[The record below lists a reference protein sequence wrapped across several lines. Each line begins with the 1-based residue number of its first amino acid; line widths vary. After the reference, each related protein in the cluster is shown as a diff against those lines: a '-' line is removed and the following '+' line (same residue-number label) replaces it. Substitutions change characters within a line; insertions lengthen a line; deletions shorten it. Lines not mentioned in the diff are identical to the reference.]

1 MKHKKIIYT
10 VYIYIRIYNNIIQHQ
25 IKQRKE
31 LFFSAQSKVKPAE
44 FPHFSCLWLKAF
56 QPSGRM
62 FQFKGCRCLLEMRQ
76 PCSLQS
82 PCSLATWHSHLL
94 QEIHLGWKTGKDA
107 LGWKNGGKRFWGVK
121 RFRDDGFG
129 IRQMLPSASPK
140 VEVLFSF
147 FGLHFWHLQ
156 LLLKQSE
163 TPF

>member
-1 MKHKKIIYT
+1 
-10 VYIYIRIYNNIIQHQ
+10 
-25 IKQRKE
+25 
-31 LFFSAQSKVKPAE
+31 
-44 FPHFSCLWLKAF
+44 
-56 QPSGRM
+56 M

-107 LGWKNGGKRFWGVK
+107 LGWKNGGRRFWGVK
-121 RFRDDGFG
+121 HFRDDGFG
-129 IRQMLPSASPK
+129 IRQIQLAFHLSSSWFLISHLKGCEVNKKFTSDAEFRRQEKQTDLNFEKLKWIFPSASPK